1 MDLLVSMLVIFSFCA
16 FLTWKADLNVTV
28 TPFVTLSGIIMFLT
42 FAGVLDLL
50 VPAMIAV
57 YAAAVLC
64 AVYLIVKERKN
75 WKEMA
80 GKVLRPGLVFF
91 FAATLFFWFELRSR
105 NAGFRV
111 WDEFSFWGTAC
122 KVIFEEKK
130 LYTLVRTS
138 MINVSYPPGL
148 SLNSLFLQFL
158 SPEFSE
164 WKAYTAY
171 DMLAMAAV
179 TPVFSRLEWK
189 NPAGVLLSA
198 GFGYFSI
205 YEFFY
210 GLGGLIAYANSYADW
225 IVGYCFAGALLVWFC
240 CGNRK
245 WSGYA
250 ATVVSLMAV
259 TMIRDIGLALGLVAA
274 GMISVDMII
283 RGGCPA
289 SLKTGKRRWLAD
301 AGAFAGLMA
310 CVPFVY
316 IVWAGHFKA
325 TVHMDRV
332 TIPYE
337 YSAIQMLLGQDPH
350 CNEIWHN
357 MIHAFNTRQV
367 MNFGAPK
374 QSVIVLTAVMII
386 MAVLAKEKK
395 NKLRILAFAALHL
408 LGFFV
413 YYVFQT
419 YAYAAIF
426 QTESGLEL
434 ICYERYISSYLF
446 GWYYSVIGLAAS
458 EIAEPYEIKKLPDLL
473 KEGWRILPGLAVVAL
488 AFWSSLHYL
497 PFPLKTLSI
506 TSDYVDLQPPELMQL
521 AQKNYRKY
529 RSILTND
536 TNIYVV
542 AQNSSGGEWFL
553 CNYTFMPAY
562 TVKTM
567 GGGNFASQDMLDTMQ
582 DDEFY
587 YYMVYADKKNF
598 AQYLRDNDVDLVYLF
613 SLNEYFYEEFSDMF
627 ADGLAERTDGSVYFY
642 AVHDLGDDMEL
653 VGIYS
658 SDHYRELRQEWG
670 LD

>member
-1 MDLLVSMLVIFSFCA
+1 MDLLISMLVIFSFSA
-16 FLTWKADLNVTV
+16 FLTWKGDLNVTV
-28 TPFVTLSGIIMFLT
+28 TPYVSLSAIILFLT
-42 FAGVLDLL
+42 FAGVCNLL
-50 VPAMIAV
+50 VPGMIVV
-57 YAAAVLC
+57 YIAAVFC
-64 AVYLIVKERKN
+64 AGYLIVKERKQ
-75 WKEMA
+75 WKELLK
-80 GKVLRPGLVFF
+80 KVLRPGLVFF
-91 FAATLFFWFELRSR
+91 FAVTLFFWFVLKSR
-105 NAGFRV
+105 GAGFRV

-122 KVIFEEKK
+122 KVIYEEKK
-130 LYTLVRTS
+130 LYTLVHTS

-148 SLNSLFLQFL
+148 ALNSFFLQFL

-171 DMLAMAAV
+171 NMLAMAAV

-189 NPAGVLLSA
+189 NPFGVLVTA
-198 GFGYFSI
+198 GFGYFAI

-240 CGNRK
+240 SENKGWPR
-245 WSGYA
+245 YF
-250 ATVVSLMAV
+250 ATLVSLMAV
-259 TMIRDIGLALGLVAA
+259 TLIRDIGLALGLVAS
-274 GMISVDMII
+274 GMVCVDMII
-283 RGGCPA
+283 DCGCPV
-289 SLKTGKRRWLAD
+289 SVKKEKRVWLAD
-301 AGAFAGLMA
+301 AAAFIGLMA
-310 CVPFVY
+310 CSPIVY
-316 IVWAGHFKA
+316 MIWAGHFKA
-325 TVHMDRV
+325 AVHMDRV

-337 YSAIQMLLGQDPH
+337 YSAVQMLLGQDPH
-350 CNEIWHN
+350 CNEIWKN
-357 MIHAFNTRQV
+357 MVDAFGFRQI
-367 MNFGAPK
+367 MSFGAPK
-374 QSVIVLTAVMII
+374 DSVIVLTVIAVIF
-386 MAVLAKEKK
+386 AVIAKEKR

-408 LGFFV
+408 FGFFV
-413 YYVFQT
+413 YYLFQT

-426 QTESGLEL
+426 LPESGLEL

-446 GWYYSVIGLAAS
+446 GWYFSLIGLVAS
-458 EIAEPYEIKKLPDLL
+458 KVAEPFGLEKLPKFV
-473 KEGWRILPGLAVVAL
+473 KERWMLLPGILVVGVAL
-488 AFWSSLHYL
+488 WSSLHYL

-521 AQKNYRKY
+521 AQKNRRKF
-529 RSILTND
+529 RSILNSD

-553 CNYTFMPAY
+553 CNYSFMPAY

-567 GGGNFASQDMLDTMQ
+567 GGGNFASKEMIETMT
-582 DDEFY
+582 DDQFH
-587 YYMVYADKKNF
+587 YYMVYATKENF

-613 SLNEYFYEEFSDMF
+613 NLNEYFYEEFADMF
-627 ADGLAERTDGSVYFY
+627 ADGLAERTDGSVFFY